1 MTSTLDIDNDRR
13 ASDAI
18 SDAALD
24 AYSRT
29 VSAVVD
35 EVGPAVMRVLSQ
47 GAAPRDGARRARGG
61 TGSGVVIAGDGLIL
75 TNSHVVA
82 GAKRVG
88 LAFVDGLSR
97 EAEVVGDDP
106 QTDLAL
112 LRAPLP
118 GDMASARLG
127 DSKKL
132 RRGHLVVAIGNPLG
146 FESTVTAGVV
156 SALGR
161 TLRGSNGRPI
171 DDVIQTDAA
180 LNPGNSGGPLV
191 AANGEVI
198 GINTAMIGGAQGLC
212 FAVSSNTALFVIGE
226 LIAHRRVR
234 RARLGVAVQTVAL
247 PRRLAVALGA
257 GPRAVRLD
265 EIAAGSPAAAAGLK
279 TGDILVSL
287 DGLPIGGGD
296 DLLRLL
302 THERIGQKMPVSVL
316 RDGEIVRSLIIPG
329 ESEG

>member
-1 MTSTLDIDNDRR
+1 MDIDNDLR
-13 ASDAI
+13 A

-47 GAAPRDGARRARGG
+47 GSPPPQGARRAQGG
-61 TGSGVVIAGDGLIL
+61 TGSGVVIADDGLIL

-118 GDMASARLG
+118 GDIPSARLG
-127 DSKKL
+127 DSKRL

-161 TLRGSNGRPI
+161 TLRGRNGRPI

-191 AANGEVI
+191 SADGEVI

-234 RARLGVAVQTVAL
+234 RARLGVAVQTLAL
-247 PRRLAVALGA
+247 PRALAVALGA
-257 GPRAVRLD
+257 GPRAVQLD
-265 EIAAGSPAAAAGLK
+265 EITSGSPAAVAGLK
-279 TGDILVSL
+279 AGDILLSL

-302 THERIGQKMPVSVL
+302 THERIGQSMPVSVL
-316 RDGEIVRSLIIPG
+316 RDGEIVRGTIVPG
-329 ESEG
+329 EAET